1 MSSGLYIGN
10 VGLLE
15 SPPPGIFLGYVNI
28 SNTGFTGMAGPTGDK
43 GATGDAGP
51 TGPIGETGFQG
62 PTGDFGSS
70 YSFGAGLDTLND
82 VLFTVG
88 NPAIQTV
95 SNIIYVNDGVNDIQ
109 SAIDNSTS
117 GNVISVSSGSYGGL
131 TVLIS
136 GKQNISIIAPI
147 RGQGTICELAGGR
160 GLSIAASSSLITINS
175 LQIEGLLTLAA
186 TGNNY
191 FTNIQCLSG
200 ITVSSGASGN
210 YFFRD
215 CEIAGLV
222 SVPATFAGVIAFGQC
237 NFSGGSFSLL
247 NASPLQVQFGLCL
260 NLPTT
265 RPTNATYGG
274 ANSDT
279 TLQITMNSKFL
290 NDSISNSG
298 KYLSS
303 DGNNGI
309 IWSSLPSGSGVT
321 ISNQTVNEI
330 PFCTSTNNILDCNA
344 NLTYDPTINRLTV
357 SSGQIVAADIQ
368 TSSFSALGIVASD
381 LTITNINSQPYPQ
394 VATLPAG
401 VLKQS
406 YYLSTQTPA
415 QSGFTISILTPV
427 KILFDITKR
436 YKVTIVYN
444 FNVMGGGS
452 GTSVC
457 TFALRDDDGTT
468 LQQIQM
474 TLSKP
479 HQVVTLVFNIQPAMS
494 LSFLT
499 FLAASGDQIEN
510 GANDSIIWDVEEI
523 N

>member
-28 SNTGFTGMAGPTGDK
+28 SNTGFTGMAGPTGDQ
-43 GATGDAGP
+43 GPNGDAGP
-51 TGPIGETGFQG
+51 TGPIG
-62 PTGDFGSS
+62 PTGPQGSVGDTYTISTGLAVNGTNLITVFNPNIMNDGIYINDS
-70 YSFGAGLDTLND
+70 YTD
-82 VLFTVG
+82 
-88 NPAIQTV
+88 IQT
-95 SNIIYVNDGVNDIQ
+95 G
-109 SAIDNSTS
+109 IDNATA
-117 GNVISVSSGSYGGL
+117 GDVVSVSSGSYGGSNI
-131 TVLIS
+131 LIAN
-136 GKQNISIIAPI
+136 KQNIAIICPI
-147 RGQGTICELAGGR
+147 RGQSTICELAGGR

-200 ITVSSGASGN
+200 ITISANATGN

-260 NLPTT
+260 NLPST

-279 TLQITMNSKFL
+279 TLQITTDTKFL
-290 NDSISNSG
+290 NNSQSNSG

-303 DGNNGI
+303 DGANGI
-309 IWSSLPSGSGVT
+309 VWSTLPSGSGVSVT
-321 ISNQTVNEI
+321 NQTVNEI
-330 PFCTSTNNILDCNA
+330 PFCTSTNNTLDCNA
-344 NLTYDPTINRLTV
+344 NLTYDPSINRLTV
-357 SSGQIVAADIQ
+357 SGGQLFVADVQ

-381 LTITNINSQPYPQ
+381 LTITNINGLPYPQ
-394 VATLPAG
+394 TASLPAG
-401 VLKQS
+401 ILKQI

-427 KILFDITKR
+427 KIIFNTAKR
-436 YKVTIVYN
+436 YKITIVYN
-444 FNVMGGGS
+444 FNVLGSGS
-452 GTSVC
+452 GTSDC
-457 TFALRDDDGTT
+457 TFSLRDDDGTT
-468 LQQIQM
+468 YQQIQM
-474 TLSKP
+474 TLPKP
-479 HQVVTLVFNIQPAMS
+479 HQVVTMVFNIQPAMA
-494 LSFLT
+494 LSFLH

-510 GANDSIIWDVEEI
+510 GANDSIIWDIVEI